1 MAAGDTTVG
10 STPYISTLRRGPRKL
25 RPEVRLMPKR
35 RAISHGQAE
44 RCAHDPRSMSTPRI
58 GQPPKPKKLSH
69 RDQRRQAPRRGL
81 TDSSSEA
88 LASDVPRGVK
98 ARERG
103 PFFRSAL
110 SPTRPHKT
118 FVSPGE
124 RVDVDKADL
133 QQVQRQHGEFLV
145 LQVVGRKLI
154 AFGSWP
160 RKTQG
165 TWSRRSRRR
174 WPGSP
179 ERYRRGGG
187 SRRSFWRQRGEITRS
202 GN

>member
-1 MAAGDTTVG
+1 MSGFTCSPSPSRTTFPHPL
-10 STPYISTLRRGPRKL
+10 SK
-25 RPEVRLMPKR
+25 RL
-35 RAISHGQAE
+35 I
-44 RCAHDPRSMSTPRI
+44 
-58 GQPPKPKKLSH
+58 
-69 RDQRRQAPRRGL
+69 
-81 TDSSSEA
+81 
-88 LASDVPRGVK
+88 
-98 ARERG
+98 
-103 PFFRSAL
+103 PF
-110 SPTRPHKT
+110 
-118 FVSPGE
+118 E
-124 RVDVDKADL
+124 CDL
-133 QQVQRQHGEFLV
+133 QQVQHQHGEFLV

-165 TWSRRSRRR
+165 TSSRRSRRR